1 MVVSIGNS
9 HSNFPLTAAD
19 KDGMVQSQASPGS
32 HNPADLASA
41 GAYPLKSSDS
51 IDLVPRLLARIAQL
65 EASIETMQKRL
76 VGYERVY
83 SENPVPTL
91 VYDCKSFQIIRANDS
106 ALALYGYTAEQI
118 RSLKLLDLFAPQP
131 RPQMTSLKCELSKP
145 INALGPFPHRTATH
159 QELVVSIVF
168 LPFELEGK
176 DARIAM
182 IQDETARHSAEEA
195 LRTSEERYRE
205 LFENAN
211 DVIFL
216 HDLNGRIIAINRAA
230 EYLTGYSRLE
240 VIGQSFED
248 LIAPEARH
256 QTQDNIRN
264 HLGGSATQHYELPIL
279 SKFGTR
285 RFLEVSTRIIYRRGH
300 PVAIQGIG
308 RDITERKLAQQ
319 RLLQSAQELQQKNEE
334 LSTALQLAKEAT
346 QLKEQFLANTSHELR
361 TPMNGIMGM
370 VNLLKNTVLDPEQ
383 REYAEIISQC
393 SNDLLTIINDLLD
406 LSQIE
411 AGKLSMN
418 EENFEL
424 QESITSVLK
433 LLRLRADG
441 KGIGLT
447 YEIHPALPD
456 QIFGDSVR
464 FRQVLTN
471 LVANA
476 VKFTASGC
484 VHAKFGFSADGTH
497 LRCEVIDSGIG
508 VEEGVRERIFEAFFQ
523 ADGTTKRRYGGTGLG
538 LAICKQLVEIMGGQ
552 IGTFNNTPNPGATFW
567 FELPLWRQTAE
578 PEESILAYI

>member
-1 MVVSIGNS
+1 MAAHPNESIPS
-9 HSNFPLTAAD
+9 RDSPLLSGAGSSD
-19 KDGMVQSQASPGS
+19 QASGLPT
-32 HNPADLASA
+32 
-41 GAYPLKSSDS
+41 
-51 IDLVPRLLARIAQL
+51 RIAEL
-65 EASIETMQKRL
+65 EGTVGTLQRRL
-76 VGYERVY
+76 SGYERIY

-91 VYDCKSFQIIRANDS
+91 VYDCKTFQIIQANES
-106 ALALYGYTAEQI
+106 ALTLYGYNAEQI
-118 RSLKLLDLFAPQP
+118 RSLKLLDLFAPQS
-131 RPQMTSLKCELSKP
+131 RSQLAALKSELSKP
-145 INALGPFPHRTATH
+145 INALGPFFHRTSTR
-159 QELVVSIVF
+159 QELVVGMVF
-168 LPFELEGK
+168 LPFELGGQ
-176 DARIAM
+176 DTGIAM
-182 IQDETARHSAEEA
+182 IQDETAHHAAEEA

-216 HDLNGRIIAINRAA
+216 HDLNGRVVAINRAA

-240 VIGQSFED
+240 VIGQNFGD

-256 QTQDNIRN
+256 QMQDSIRN

-319 RLLQSAQELQQKNEE
+319 KLLESAQALQGKNEE

-370 VNLLKNTVLDPEQ
+370 VNLLKNTDLTPEQ
-383 REYAEIISQC
+383 RDYADVISQC

-406 LSQIE
+406 ISQIE
-411 AGKLSMN
+411 AGKLSMT
-418 EENFEL
+418 EENFTL
-424 QESITSVLK
+424 GDSISSVLK
-433 LLRLRADG
+433 LLRLRADS
-441 KGIGLT
+441 KGVSLT
-447 YEIHPALPD
+447 YDLHPALPPL
-456 QIFGDSVR
+456 IRGDSVR

-476 VKFTASGC
+476 VKFTATGF
-484 VHAKFGFSADGTH
+484 VRAKFEPAGNGAV

-508 VEEGVRERIFEAFFQ
+508 VDTAVRERIFEAFFQ
-523 ADGTTKRRYGGTGLG
+523 ADGTMKRRYGGTGLG
-538 LAICKQLVEIMGGQ
+538 LAISKQLVEMMGGR
-552 IGTFNNTPNPGATFW
+552 IGTYNNTPDPGATFW
-567 FELPLWRQTAE
+567 FELPLRRAIPSE
-578 PEESILAYI
+578 KSASAGK

>member
-1 MVVSIGNS
+1 M
-9 HSNFPLTAAD
+9 AAD
-19 KDGMVQSQASPGS
+19 RSQTVPSQAPATS
-32 HNPADLASA
+32 HKVADPHSLTPS
-41 GAYPLKSSDS
+41 
-51 IDLVPRLLARIAQL
+51 LLARIAEL
-65 EASIETMQKRL
+65 EETVGILQKRL
-76 VGYERVY
+76 SGYERVY

-91 VYDCKSFQIIRANDS
+91 VYDCKSFEIIEANES
-106 ALALYGYTAEQI
+106 ALDLYGYTTDQI
-118 RSLKLLDLFAPQP
+118 RSLRIIDLFAPQS
-131 RPQMTSLKCELSKP
+131 RSQLASLECELCKP
-145 INALGPFPHRTATH
+145 INTLGPRSHRTAAH
-159 QELVVSIVF
+159 QELMVSIVS
-168 LPFELEGK
+168 LPFEVNGK

-182 IQDETARHSAEEA
+182 IQDETVRHAAEEA
-195 LRTSEERYRE
+195 LRGSEERYRE

-248 LIAPEARH
+248 LITPEARH

-285 RFLEVSTRIIYRRGH
+285 RFLDVSTRIIYRRGH

-319 RLLQSAQELQQKNEE
+319 KLLESAQELQEKNQE
-334 LSTALQLAKEAT
+334 LRTALQLAKEAT

-370 VNLLKNTVLDPEQ
+370 VNLLKNTALDAEQ
-383 REYAEIISQC
+383 REYADVISQC

-411 AGKLSMN
+411 AGKLAMT
-418 EENFEL
+418 EEDFHL
-424 QESITSVLK
+424 QESISSVLK
-433 LLRLRADG
+433 LLRLRADS

-447 YEIHPALPD
+447 YEIDPSLPESV
-456 QIFGDSVR
+456 FGDGVR
-464 FRQVLTN
+464 FRQILTN

-476 VKFTASGC
+476 VKFTAQGG
-484 VHAKFGFSADGTH
+484 VHAKFSAPDGDSR

-508 VEEGVRERIFEAFFQ
+508 VAEAVRERIFEAFFQ
-523 ADGTTKRRYGGTGLG
+523 ADGTTRRRYGGTGLG
-538 LAICKQLVEIMGGQ
+538 LAICKQLVEMMGGR
-552 IGTFNNTPNPGATFW
+552 IGTFNNTPGPGATFW
-567 FELPLWRQTAE
+567 FELPLQRQTAE
-578 PEESILAYI
+578 CNEPALTCC